1 MLCHVLC
8 NWEYNNLF
16 NQKEKA
22 MNLDNLAVNFCD
34 AFYNRRFSGDTLI
47 DLSELSLRDAY
58 LVQDKVVKKRVQKG
72 ETVVGYKVGCT
83 STAIRE
89 QFGLEEPI
97 HGKLFKPHFY
107 MDGAELFWNDFI
119 NCSIEPEMVLR
130 IGKDLKGENLPDETL
145 IKSIEYVSPGIELH
159 NYKFWFSP
167 TTSQELICS
176 NGIHAGLIVGEAKIS
191 PRKLSFKNELF
202 KVSKNGTIV
211 TQARASEIMGGPLHS
226 LRWLVGHLTR
236 NDHILSAGDYVIPG
250 SPVELITIDGETELE
265 VEISQIGRVAAHFSP
280 KAE

>member
-1 MLCHVLC
+1 
-8 NWEYNNLF
+8 
-16 NQKEKA
+16 
-22 MNLDNLAVNFCD
+22 MNLDNLAVNFLD
-34 AFYNRRFSGDTLI
+34 AFYNKRFSGDTSI

-72 ETVVGYKVGCT
+72 ETVIGYKVGCT

-107 MDGAELFWNDFI
+107 MDGAELFWNDFM

-130 IGKDLKGENLPDETL
+130 IGRDLKGENLSDETL
-145 IKSIEYVSPGIELH
+145 IKSIKYVSPGIELH
-159 NYKFWFSP
+159 HYKFWFSP

-176 NGIHAGLIVGEAKIS
+176 NGIHAGLIVGNTKIS

-211 TQARASEIMGGPLHS
+211 TEAHASEIMGGPLHS

-236 NDHILSAGDYVIPG
+236 HDRILDAGSFVIPG
-250 SPVELITIDGETELE
+250 SPVELINIDAETELE
-265 VEISQIGRVAAHFSP
+265 VEISEVGRVAAHF
-280 KAE
+280 AEKVEQTPG